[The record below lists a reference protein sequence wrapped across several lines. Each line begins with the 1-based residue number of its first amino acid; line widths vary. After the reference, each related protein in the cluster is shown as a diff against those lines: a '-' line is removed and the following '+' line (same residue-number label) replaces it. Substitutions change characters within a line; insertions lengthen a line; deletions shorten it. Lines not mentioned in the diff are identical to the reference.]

1 MSRRRCDARH
11 TALAKTVPATLE
23 AIILANFRLCS
34 RTPGR
39 GGKIGETLLQ
49 LGLAMPAIRDT
60 LLDLVALA
68 YEAALEPNL
77 WPQVAAG
84 ASRAFEAPRVMLGV
98 VDRRGNLVMEAEP
111 PDATVTLDMT
121 PYRTVKTNPSLAF
134 AALTPPTT
142 VALRDRMV
150 SDADLERSEIYH
162 ELMRPVD
169 AWHGAIMNVHRD
181 SGVLAPMAFFRGRAE
196 RPFDDGHL
204 DALRALAP
212 HFNRALRVT
221 MRLREMEARANA
233 LAEASDGALTALLL
247 TDASGR
253 VAEAN
258 GLARA
263 LLQENDG
270 LMIRNGLLRAARS
283 DDNAGLALLI
293 LEAAGGVDGFA
304 FNRKSGVMQVARPSC
319 RRSLALVVS
328 PTRNAAS
335 PFGRSHA
342 VCVSFAD
349 PERGP
354 EVDADLLARLYGLTA
369 REAAVAALLVQGRSP
384 SEAAEELAM
393 TENTVRTHIRLA
405 LEKTGAERLADLV
418 RLLMKGPSVRGR

>member
-1 MSRRRCDARH
+1 MA
-11 TALAKTVPATLE
+11 
-23 AIILANFRLCS
+23 
-34 RTPGR
+34 
-39 GGKIGETLLQ
+39 
-49 LGLAMPAIRDT
+49 AIRDT

-98 VDRRGNLVMEAEP
+98 VDRRGNLVMDAEP
-111 PDATVTLDMT
+111 PGWNTSLGMT
-121 PYRTVKTNPSLAF
+121 PYQTVKTNPSLAF

-142 VALRDRMV
+142 VELRERMV
-150 SDADLERSEIYH
+150 SDSDLERSQIYQ
-162 ELMRPVD
+162 ELMRPID

-181 SGVLAPMAFFRGRAE
+181 SGVLAPMAFFRARNE
-196 RPFDDGHL
+196 RPFGDDHL

-233 LAEASDGALTALLL
+233 LAEVSDGTLTALML
-247 TDASGR
+247 TDAYGR

-263 LLQENDG
+263 ILEETDG
-270 LMIRNGLLRAARS
+270 LMVRDGLLRAARG
-283 DDNAGLALLI
+283 DDNTRLVRLI
-293 LEAAGGVDGFA
+293 LEAAGGVDDFA
-304 FNRKSGVMQVARPSC
+304 FTRKSGVMQVARPSC

-328 PTRNAAS
+328 PTRDAAS

-342 VCVSFAD
+342 VCISFAD

-354 EVDADLLARLYGLTA
+354 EVDADLLARLYGLTG

-384 SEAAEELAM
+384 SEAAQELAM
-393 TENTVRTHIRLA
+393 TENTVRTHIRRA